1 MNKDRIK
8 VLVVDDHAIVR
19 MGLVA
24 LLEAEGDITVVGD
37 AEDGAAAI
45 RLATQLKPDVVILDL
60 MMPVMDGVTATRELR
75 VKAPDARVLV
85 LTTSTVSDD
94 LAHAMEAG
102 ACGIVP
108 KSAANA
114 SLLAAI
120 RAVAAGEQAVAPE
133 IRELISL
140 DPPVPELTARQ
151 REILDSVT
159 RGLRNADI
167 ARELGI
173 AEDSVKEHLSAV
185 FHKIGASNRAEAI
198 AIALRKHLLK
208 T

>member
-45 RLATQLKPDVVILDL
+45 RLATQLKPDVVVLDL

-75 VKAPDARVLV
+75 VKAPGSKVLV

-102 ACGIVP
+102 ASGIVP

-133 IRELISL
+133 IRELISQ

-159 RGLRNADI
+159 RGLRNTDI

-185 FHKIGASNRAEAI
+185 FHKIGACNRAEAI

>member
-1 MNKDRIK
+1 MDKNEIR

-24 LLEAEGDITVVGD
+24 LLEAEDDIAVVGD
-37 AEDGAAAI
+37 ADDGAAAL
-45 RLATQLKPDVVILDL
+45 RKAAKLKPDVVVLDI
-60 MMPVMDGVTATRELR
+60 MMPVMDGVTATRKLR
-75 VKAPDARVLV
+75 ENVPDAKVLI

-108 KSAANA
+108 KSSPNRN
-114 SLLAAI
+114 LLAAI
-120 RAVAAGEQAVAPE
+120 RAVAAGEKAVAPE
-133 IRELISL
+133 IQELISQ

-159 RGLRNADI
+159 RGLTNADI
-167 ARELGI
+167 ACELGI
-173 AEDSVKEHLSAV
+173 TQDCVKEHLSAI
-185 FHKIGASNRAEAI
+185 FLKIGAANRAEAI

-208 T
+208 V

>member
-1 MNKDRIK
+1 MDKDKIK

-24 LLEAEGDITVVGD
+24 LLEAEDDIDVVGD
-37 AEDGAAAI
+37 AEDGADAVRKAI
-45 RLATQLKPDVVILDL
+45 KLNPDIVILDL

-75 VKAPDARVLV
+75 TQVPKAKVLI

-102 ACGIVP
+102 ATGIVP
-108 KSAANA
+108 KSSANA
-114 SLLAAI
+114 SLLEAI
-120 RAVAAGEQAVAPE
+120 RAVAAGQKSIAPE
-133 IRELISL
+133 IQELISQ

-151 REILDSVT
+151 REILNYIT
-159 RGLRNADI
+159 RGLRNSDI

-173 AEDSVKEHLSAV
+173 AQDSVKEHLNAI
-185 FHKIGASNRAEAI
+185 FHKLGAVNRAEAI

-208 T
+208 S

>member
-1 MNKDRIK
+1 MDKDKIK

-24 LLEAEGDITVVGD
+24 LLEAEDDIDVVGD
-37 AEDGAAAI
+37 AEDGADAVRKAI
-45 RLATQLKPDVVILDL
+45 KLNPDIVILDL

-75 VKAPDARVLV
+75 TQVPKAKVLI

-102 ACGIVP
+102 AAGIVP
-108 KSAANA
+108 KSSANA
-114 SLLAAI
+114 SLLEAI
-120 RAVAAGEQAVAPE
+120 RAVAAGQKSIAPE
-133 IRELISL
+133 IQELISQ

-151 REILDSVT
+151 REILSYIT
-159 RGLRNADI
+159 RGLRNSDI

-173 AEDSVKEHLSAV
+173 AQDSVKEHLNAI
-185 FHKIGASNRAEAI
+185 FHKLGAVNRAEAI

-208 T
+208 S

>member
-1 MNKDRIK
+1 MGKDKIR

-24 LLEAEGDITVVGD
+24 LLEAEDDIAVVGD
-37 AEDGAAAI
+37 AEDGADALRKAI
-45 RLATQLKPDVVILDL
+45 RLSPDIVILDL
-60 MMPVMDGVTATRELR
+60 MMPVMDGVTATRELQT
-75 VKAPDARVLV
+75 KAPNSKVLI

-94 LAHAMEAG
+94 LARAMEAG
-102 ACGIVP
+102 AAGIVP
-108 KSAANA
+108 KSSPNA

-120 RAVAAGEQAVAPE
+120 RAVAAGQTSVAPE
-133 IRELISL
+133 IRELISQ
-140 DPPVPELTARQ
+140 DPPAPELTARQ
-151 REILDSVT
+151 REILNYIT
-159 RGLRNADI
+159 RGLRNSDI

-173 AEDSVKEHLSAV
+173 AQDSVKEHLSAI
-185 FHKIGASNRAEAI
+185 FHKIGAVNRAEAI